1 LRYNPKVNMEKKKKV
16 RNSAKAV
23 IIRDNKLLVLIK
35 RDQDGPYAVL
45 PGGGQRWGETLP
57 DALMRECQ
65 EEIGTLVK
73 VRKLL
78 FIREYRSNQ
87 HEFGAVTPDV
97 HQVEFYFKC
106 KVSKDYEPSKGI
118 HPDNGQEEVRSG
130 GTGQTRFGSALS
142 PYYLLNSGGSQTQLL
157 PLLPGRLQLTILRK
171 YTFPLAQRYNYVNH
185 IC

>member
-1 LRYNPKVNMEKKKKV
+1 MRYNPKVNMEKKKQV

-87 HEFGAVTPDV
+87 HEFAAVSPDV

-106 KVSKDYEPSKGI
+106 KVSKDYEPSQGI
-118 HPDNGQEEVRSG
+118 HPDNGQEEVRWV
-130 GTGQTRFGSALS
+130 ALDKLDS
-142 PYYLLNSGGSQTQLL
+142 VPLYPRTICSILVDLKHSFYPFYLGDCN
-157 PLLPGRLQLTILRK
+157 
-171 YTFPLAQRYNYVNH
+171 
-185 IC
+185 

>member
-1 LRYNPKVNMEKKKKV
+1 MEKKKPI

-23 IIRDNKLLVLIK
+23 IIRDNKLLVIIK
-35 RDQDGPYAVL
+35 RDQYGPYAVL

-57 DALMRECQ
+57 NALMRECQ

-87 HEFGAVTPDV
+87 HEFAAVSPDI

-106 KVSKDYEPSKGI
+106 KVRKDYEPSQGI
-118 HPDNGQEEVRSG
+118 HPDNGQEEVRWV
-130 GTGQTRFGSALS
+130 ALNRLDS
-142 PYYLLNSGGSQTQLL
+142 L
-157 PLLPGRLQLTILRK
+157 PLYPRIICSILVDLK
-171 YTFPLAQRYNYVNH
+171 HSVYPFYLGDCN
-185 IC
+185 